1 MTVADVVALL
11 EVPGEFQGITTG
23 PSVEAGSVGAGLV
36 TGADV
41 VAALEVP
48 GEFGGVSIGPS
59 VEGGSVGG
67 GRLVTGASVAREV
80 AAEVFR
86 DGFLV
91 GCTRHRSLHLFC
103 CVLLDQLM
111 ISLRF
116 LEKKKLF
123 FKNISKFHSK
133 IFSKISNFRLNLF
146 LKNKIL
152 N

>member
-1 MTVADVVALL
+1 MVVGSKTSLVTVADVVVEL

-59 VEGGSVGG
+59 VEGGTDG
-67 GRLVTGASVAREV
+67 GRLATGASVAREV

-86 DGFLV
+86 EGFLV
-91 GCTRHRSLHLFC
+91 GFTRQCFPQFFF

-116 LEKKKLF
+116 LKKNYF
-123 FKNISKFHSK
+123 FLIFQNFTLK
-133 IFSKISNFRLNLF
+133 FSKIS
-146 LKNKIL
+146 ISG
-152 N
+152 